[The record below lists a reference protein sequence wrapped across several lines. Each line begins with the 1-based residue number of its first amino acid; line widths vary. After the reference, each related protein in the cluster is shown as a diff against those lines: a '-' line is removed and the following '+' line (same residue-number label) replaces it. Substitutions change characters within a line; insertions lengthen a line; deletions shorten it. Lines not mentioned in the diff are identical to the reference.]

1 MVLPLERI
9 EVGDMVEVV
18 WIASEHGMARRL
30 KDLGFIPGNEIECVL
45 KGRKRGMHAYLVRN
59 AVIALRA
66 STAREI
72 LVKNKLCDSCNDCDN

>member
-9 EVGDMVEVV
+9 DIGDMVEVV
-18 WIASEHGMARRL
+18 WIASENGMARRL
-30 KDLGFIPGNEIECVL
+30 KDLGFVPGNEIECVL
-45 KGRKRGMHAYLVRN
+45 KGKKDGMHAYLVRN

-72 LVKNKLCDSCNDCDN
+72 LVKDAVCDSCDV